1 MAIPPQQ
8 PDAALSDEE
17 LLQRYR
23 AGNVAALEAIIHRYK
38 DELFHFLLRFTNDPA
53 SADDLF
59 QEAFLQVHLSAE
71 SFDTQRRFR
80 PWLFTI
86 AANKARDHLRRQKSR
101 KASQLS
107 APIDGGSENEGG
119 TFADLLES
127 PLPLP
132 PQNLEDSDTR
142 ERVRNVVA
150 LMPDNLR
157 EVLLLAYFHQFP
169 YRDIGTMLSIPVGTV
184 KSRVHAAVS
193 AFAALW
199 RQKYPHNE

>member
-1 MAIPPQQ
+1 M
-8 PDAALSDEE
+8 SDEE
-17 LLQRYR
+17 LLQLHR
-23 AGNVAALEAIIHRYK
+23 AGRSEALEFIILRYK

-59 QEAFLQVHLSAE
+59 QETFLQVHLSAE

-107 APIDGGSENEGG
+107 APIDGGSSNEGG
-119 TFADLLES
+119 TFADLLEAQ
-127 PLPLP
+127 LPLP
-132 PQNLEDSDTR
+132 PDNLEKADTQAHVR
-142 ERVRNVVA
+142 EVVA
-150 LMPDNLR
+150 LIPDHLR

-169 YRDIGTMLSIPVGTV
+169 YRDIATMLSIPVGTV
-184 KSRVHAAVS
+184 KSRVHAAVA

-199 RQKYPHNE
+199 RQNYPSDE